1 MIPLTALRR
10 PLLLLADVLAGPRR
24 LTVAVALVFGVAS
37 VGLLPAPTA
46 LAWDPGTFSSG
57 SESQLITLQN
67 QARASAGLKSLKLST
82 ALRTIAR
89 WRSQDMA
96 DRNYISHTIKGTDRK
111 VFWYMQYEY
120 GYCFKS
126 AGENIG
132 TVSWPGATEEDATN
146 WVFNEFMGSD
156 SHRKNIM
163 GSAWDVVAVGAYKTA
178 GDTFVWTALF
188 VDSCSTTPAATP
200 TPTPKPT
207 PIATPAA
214 TPIPTPA
221 ATPIGTPAATPVAT
235 PKPTPNPTPKATPKA
250 TPRPTPNP
258 TPKPTPKATPRPT
271 ARPTARPAV
280 TPAPEPT
287 ASPAVTPAPEPTAAL
302 TPQPA
307 LEPTAPPAVTPSPSP
322 VATPRAERTQDPLG
336 GSGDGKT
343 ANGTVPPGQF
353 RIVDGPIDQS
363 LVDSILGVVTAQFFG
378 W

>member
-37 VGLLPAPTA
+37 VGLLPAPIA
-46 LAWDPGTFSSG
+46 LAWDPGTFGSG

-67 QARASAGLKSLKLST
+67 QARASAGLKSLTLST

-146 WVFNEFMGSD
+146 WVFDEFMGSD

-163 GSAWDVVAVGAYKTA
+163 GSTWDVVAVGAYKTT
-178 GDTFVWTALF
+178 GDTFLWTALF

-200 TPTPKPT
+200 KPTPK
-207 PIATPAA
+207 
-214 TPIPTPA
+214 
-221 ATPIGTPAATPVAT
+221 AT
-235 PKPTPNPTPKATPKA
+235 PKPTPRPTPKA
-250 TPRPTPNP
+250 TPRPTP
-258 TPKPTPKATPRPT
+258 RPT
-271 ARPTARPAV
+271 SR
-280 TPAPEPT
+280 
-287 ASPAVTPAPEPTAAL
+287 PAVTPAPEPTAAL
-302 TPQPA
+302 TPQPV

-322 VATPRAERTQDPLG
+322 RPSPRSERTQDPPG
-336 GSGDGKT
+336 GSGDGGKVDDM
-343 ANGTVPPGQF
+343 VPPLQF
-353 RIVDGPIDQS
+353 QIVDGPVDQS
-363 LVDSILGVVTAQFFG
+363 LVDSILGVVTARFCG

>member
-37 VGLLPAPTA
+37 VGLLPAPIA
-46 LAWDPGTFSSG
+46 LAWDPGTFGSG

-156 SHRKNIM
+156 SHRENIM
-163 GSAWDVVAVGAYKTA
+163 GTAWDVVAVGAYKTT
-178 GDTFVWTALF
+178 GDTFLWTALF

-200 TPTPKPT
+200 KPTPK
-207 PIATPAA
+207 
-214 TPIPTPA
+214 
-221 ATPIGTPAATPVAT
+221 AT
-235 PKPTPNPTPKATPKA
+235 PKPTPRPTPKATPKPTPRPTPKA
-250 TPRPTPNP
+250 TPRPTP
-258 TPKPTPKATPRPT
+258 RPT
-271 ARPTARPAV
+271 ASPAV

-302 TPQPA
+302 TPQPV

-322 VATPRAERTQDPLG
+322 RPSPRSERTQDPPG
-336 GSGDGKT
+336 GSGDGGKVDDM
-343 ANGTVPPGQF
+343 VPPGQF
-353 RIVDGPIDQS
+353 RIVDGPVDQS
-363 LVDSILGVVTAQFFG
+363 LVDSILGVVTARFFG